1 MRLASATTLAT
12 LFLLGAPALAAPGDV
27 VAEVESY
34 QASFAVE
41 VVAEGLDTPWSVAFL
56 PDGRYLV
63 SERPGNLRVV
73 AADGTL
79 SEPLAHGRTI
89 AQGGQAGLFGVAIDP
104 DFAANGMIYFI
115 YAATDGEL
123 MWDEIAKG
131 KLDGETLSDVEVIWS
146 ADSRTPMPVHFGG
159 RLVFDGNGELFV
171 TLGDR
176 FANMLDAQV
185 TTSHFGKVVHIK
197 TDGTPGTGNPF
208 TGGEDGLADV
218 WSYGHRNQQGAFIHP
233 ETGELWTSEH
243 GARGGDE
250 LNVVRAGANHGWP
263 VVTYGINYDG
273 KRISPDQE
281 MEGMVDPVWYFQPSI
296 GTSGLAYY
304 NGDAFPRWK
313 GDVFMG
319 GLSGMRLVRL
329 ELNGERVLGQELLL
343 SDLQSRIR
351 DVQAGPDG
359 FLYVLTEGPEG
370 RLLRLTPKPEPE
382 TYTIP

>member
-1 MRLASATTLAT
+1 MRLASATALAT
-12 LFLLGAPALAAPGDV
+12 VLLLGAPALAAPGDV

-41 VVAEGLDTPWSVAFL
+41 VVAEGLDTPWGFAFL
-56 PDGRYLV
+56 PDGSYLV
-63 SERPGNLRVV
+63 TERTGNLRHVS
-73 AADGTL
+73 ADGSV
-79 SEPLAHGRTI
+79 SEPLAHGLTI
-89 AQGGQAGLFGVAIDP
+89 AQGGQAGLFGVTLDP
-104 DFAANGMIYFI
+104 NFASTGMIYFI

-123 MWDEIAKG
+123 MWDEVAKG
-131 KLDGETLSDVEVIWS
+131 KLEGGALSDVEVIWS
-146 ADSRTPMPVHFGG
+146 ADSRTPAPLHFGG
-159 RLVFDGNGELFV
+159 RLAFDQEGHLFV

-176 FANMLDAQV
+176 FMNMQDAQG
-185 TTSHFGKVVHIK
+185 TTSHFGKVVRIT
-197 TDGTPGTGNPF
+197 TDGAPAPGNPF
-208 TGGEDGLADV
+208 AGGEDGLADV
-218 WSYGHRNQQGAFIHP
+218 WSYGHRNQQGAFVHP

-263 VVTYGINYDG
+263 AITYGINYDG

-313 GDVFMG
+313 GDIFMG
-319 GLSGMRLVRL
+319 GLAGMRLVRL
-329 ELNGERVLGQELLL
+329 EVNGTRVLGQENLLT
-343 SDLQSRIR
+343 DLQARIR

-370 RLLRLTPKPEPE
+370 RLLRLTPRPEPE
-382 TYTIP
+382 TYSIP